1 MLILKQDLKELLQ
14 SHGLKATPQR
24 LIVLEYLIKHQTH
37 PTAEQIHEDLE
48 NISLATVYNTLDK
61 LVDSELVIAIN
72 DGSKRRYD
80 YYGEPHYHV
89 VNKTTGEI
97 MNVDNFDFR
106 PLIEAARKASGLN
119 ITGYKVEIYGV
130 ED

>member
-1 MLILKQDLKELLQ
+1 MEQDLKELLQ

-106 PLIEAARKASGLN
+106 PLMEAARKACGLN

>member
-1 MLILKQDLKELLQ
+1 MEQDLKELLQ

-106 PLIEAARKASGLN
+106 PLMEAARTASGLN

>member
-1 MLILKQDLKELLQ
+1 MEQDLKELLQ

-24 LIVLEYLIKHQTH
+24 LIVLKYLIKHQTH

-106 PLIEAARKASGLN
+106 PLMEVARKASGLN

>member
-1 MLILKQDLKELLQ
+1 MEQDLKELLQ

-80 YYGEPHYHV
+80 YYGCLLY
-89 VNKTTGEI
+89 TS
-97 MNVDNFDFR
+97 
-106 PLIEAARKASGLN
+106 L
-119 ITGYKVEIYGV
+119 
-130 ED
+130 

>member
-1 MLILKQDLKELLQ
+1 VLILEQDLKELLQ

-61 LVDSELVIAIN
+61 LVDSELVIAI
-72 DGSKRRYD
+72 K
-80 YYGEPHYHV
+80 
-89 VNKTTGEI
+89 
-97 MNVDNFDFR
+97 
-106 PLIEAARKASGLN
+106 
-119 ITGYKVEIYGV
+119 
-130 ED
+130 

>member
-1 MLILKQDLKELLQ
+1 MEQDLKELLQ

-106 PLIEAARKASGLN
+106 PLMEAARKASGLS

>member
-1 MLILKQDLKELLQ
+1 MEQDLKELLQ

-106 PLIEAARKASGLN
+106 PLIEAARKASCLN
-119 ITGYKVEIYGV
+119 ITCYKVEIYGV

>member
-1 MLILKQDLKELLQ
+1 M
-14 SHGLKATPQR
+14 
-24 LIVLEYLIKHQTH
+24 IKHQTH

-106 PLIEAARKASGLN
+106 PLMEAARKASGLN

>member
-1 MLILKQDLKELLQ
+1 MEQDLKELLQ

-106 PLIEAARKASGLN
+106 PLIEAARKASLN